1 MSAIHTTLALPA
13 ETGLDSLT
21 KFAASMGIPA
31 ERQPDRV
38 EISARFGRIRAE
50 AAAGGVALSVRSET
64 PQALAALRGAI
75 EGFISAAGLAVPAWQ
90 GDVAQSVDRTRLTL
104 TRAVSVRQISPS
116 FRRVRLEGDFAA
128 FLAGPVHFRLVLG
141 PEGAALPQPGADGAL
156 VWPGGIEAWHRPP
169 YTVRALDP
177 AGRWMEFDIFL
188 HEGGRVTEWTE
199 DLRPGDPVALTG
211 PGGKAVRQAA
221 WMGMAGDETAL
232 PVILRAIEAAG
243 PETRGHALILV
254 ADAADAQP
262 VATPP
267 GLRLD
272 WVPRS
277 AGRSLLDLFRSL
289 TPPEGERMMFFAG
302 ERAESRQARDHALS
316 LGLQPAEIHAASY
329 WTAGWVPP
337 ASQRQARRKG

>member
-1 MSAIHTTLALPA
+1 MSAMSTIHTTLALPA
-13 ETGLDSLT
+13 EAGLDSLAQ
-21 KFAASMGIPA
+21 FAASMGLPA
-31 ERQPDRV
+31 ERGAGGV
-38 EISARFGRIRAE
+38 EIPARFGLIRAE
-50 AAAGGVALSVRSET
+50 AAAEGVALSLRSEM
-64 PQALAALRGAI
+64 PQALAALRGAL
-75 EGFISAAGLAVPAWQ
+75 ERFAAGAGLAAPVWH

-104 TRAVSVRQISPS
+104 ARAVSVRQVSPS

-128 FLAGPVHFRLVLG
+128 FVGGPVHFRLVLG
-141 PEGAALPQPGADGAL
+141 AAGAALPQPGADGTL
-156 VWPGGIEAWHRPP
+156 VWPGGIAAWHRPP

-177 AGRWMEFDIFL
+177 AGRWMEFDVFL
-188 HEGGRVTEWTE
+188 HEGGRVTDWTAT
-199 DLRPGDPVALTG
+199 LRPGDPVALTG

-254 ADAADAQP
+254 ADPADAQP
-262 VATPP
+262 VDTPP

-277 AGRSLLDLFRSL
+277 AGRSLTDLFRSL

-316 LGLQPAEIHAASY
+316 LGLQAAEIHAAAY
-329 WTAGWVPP
+329 WTAG
-337 ASQRQARRKG
+337 